1 MRICLRGA
9 VTCIAAARAS
19 REQNAHPQT
28 QETSQGT
35 QLLGTAPRR
44 RQPRAFPC
52 VQTPFRELRCR
63 SLYFLMVPSSTKAAR
78 SKIHEPVAR
87 GCYPLSNG
95 SDLTK
100 RAARA
105 AATSPVPLA
114 LRQSVQSARPSK
126 MNLAQTVPNRSPACD
141 ANRGF
146 KPSPT
151 LCRTQTVSNRF
162 RKTNRKPS
170 NR

>member
-1 MRICLRGA
+1 MILKKKEIGQTVSNRFKATPYLFKFKPFSHLENCQTVANRFAKILEILVA
-9 VTCIAAARAS
+9 KAS
-19 REQNAHPQT
+19 NRHEPPRNPWPNHP
-28 QETSQGT
+28 
-35 QLLGTAPRR
+35 
-44 RQPRAFPC
+44 
-52 VQTPFRELRCR
+52 
-63 SLYFLMVPSSTKAAR
+63 VPSPP
-78 SKIHEPVAR
+78 IV
-87 GCYPLSNG
+87 
-95 SDLTK
+95 
-100 RAARA
+100 RA
-105 AATSPVPLA
+105 AATSPIPLA

-162 RKTNRKPS
+162 RKKNRKPS